1 MDAFDFAEDPEERK
15 RKNTPRGLVLNL
27 GTLYF
32 LASTFCLIGFFV
44 YTFLEPNNP
53 YNPFP
58 PEPEDPKGGVPTLT
72 LPPSQTPI
80 LTPTQTLTATI
91 TQTATIT
98 ATPTF
103 TSTPLFTQET
113 NQLPTTTE
121 VVITTHT
128 PTATAEGSMHF
139 VAQTGTP
146 VYSAHLNGCDGI
158 YLVGNV
164 VDINGSPLVHMTV
177 DAGGSL
183 GGVTINPPPSD
194 SGSHPEFS
202 ASGWQIK
209 ISNTLV
215 DSTSSV
221 YVALYQVGSDDP
233 VSDLVFVDTF
243 NDCEKNM
250 IMVNFT
256 QDQ

>member
-1 MDAFDFAEDPEERK
+1 MDAFDFADDPKDRK
-15 RKNTPRGLVLNL
+15 TKTSARGLILNL
-27 GTLYF
+27 GTFYF

-44 YTFLEPNNP
+44 YTFLEPENP
-53 YNPFP
+53 LNPFP
-58 PEPEDPKGGVPTLT
+58 PATEDIDVVVPTLT

-80 LTPTQTLTATI
+80 NIPTQTSTATI
-91 TQTATIT
+91 TPTIHPTIT
-98 ATPTF
+98 SSPTH
-103 TSTPLFTQET
+103 TAVIT
-113 NQLPTTTE
+113 QLPTTTE
-121 VVITTHT
+121 VVITTLT
-128 PTATAEGSMHF
+128 PTVTPEGSMHF
-139 VAQTGTP
+139 VAQIGTP
-146 VYSAHLNGCDGI
+146 VYSAHPNGCDGI

-164 VDINGSPLVHMTV
+164 IDINSSPLVHITV

-183 GGVTINPPPSD
+183 GGNTIDPEPSD

-209 ISNTLV
+209 ISDTLI
-215 DSTSSV
+215 DSTNSV
-221 YVALYQVGSDDP
+221 YVALYTVVSDDP

>member
-1 MDAFDFAEDPEERK
+1 MDAFDFADDPKDQKHK
-15 RKNTPRGLVLNL
+15 RTARGLILNL
-27 GTLYF
+27 GTFYF

-44 YTFLEPNNP
+44 YTFLDPTNP

-58 PEPEDPKGGVPTLT
+58 PDKTDTADTVPTQT

-80 LTPTQTLTATI
+80 MIPTQTSTATI
-91 TQTATIT
+91 TPTIHPTIT
-98 ATPTF
+98 ASPTPTVGV
-103 TSTPLFTQET
+103 TL
-113 NQLPTTTE
+113 LPTTTE
-121 VVITTHT
+121 VVITTLT
-128 PTATAEGSMHF
+128 PSITPSGSIHF
-139 VAQTGTP
+139 VAQSGTP
-146 VYSAHLNGCDGI
+146 VYSSHPNGCDGI

-164 VDINGSPLVHMTV
+164 IDINGSPLVHMTV

-183 GGVTINPPPSD
+183 GGATIDPESSN

-209 ISNTLV
+209 ISDTLI
-215 DSTSSV
+215 DSSNSV
-221 YVALYQVGSDDP
+221 YVTLYTVASDDP

>member
-1 MDAFDFAEDPEERK
+1 MDAFDFADDPKDQKPK
-15 RKNTPRGLVLNL
+15 RTASGLILNL
-27 GTLYF
+27 GTFYF

-44 YTFLEPNNP
+44 YIFLEPNNP

-58 PEPEDPKGGVPTLT
+58 PDNADTIDATPTLT

-80 LTPTQTLTATI
+80 LIPTQTSTTTATI
-91 TQTATIT
+91 SP
-98 ATPTF
+98 TPTS
-103 TSTPLFTQET
+103 TSTPIFTAVT
-113 NQLPTTTE
+113 PQLPTTTE
-121 VVITTHT
+121 VVITTLT
-128 PTATAEGSMHF
+128 PSVTPSGAMHF

-146 VYSAHLNGCDGI
+146 TYSSHPNGCDGI

-164 VDINGSPLVHMTV
+164 IDINGSPLVHMTV

-183 GGVTINPPPSD
+183 GGATIDPEPSD

-209 ISNTLV
+209 ISDTLV
-215 DSTSSV
+215 DSTNSV
-221 YVALYQVGSDDP
+221 YVALYTVASDDP
-233 VSDLVFVDTF
+233 VSDLIFVNTF
-243 NDCEKNM
+243 NDCDRNM

>member
-1 MDAFDFAEDPEERK
+1 
-15 RKNTPRGLVLNL
+15 
-27 GTLYF
+27 
-32 LASTFCLIGFFV
+32 
-44 YTFLEPNNP
+44 
-53 YNPFP
+53 
-58 PEPEDPKGGVPTLT
+58 
-72 LPPSQTPI
+72 
-80 LTPTQTLTATI
+80 
-91 TQTATIT
+91 
-98 ATPTF
+98 
-103 TSTPLFTQET
+103 
-113 NQLPTTTE
+113 

-128 PTATAEGSMHF
+128 PTATSEGSIHF

-146 VYSAHLNGCDGI
+146 VYSAHPNGCDGI

-183 GGVTINPPPSD
+183 GGITIDPDPSD

-209 ISNTLV
+209 ISDTLI

>member
-1 MDAFDFAEDPEERK
+1 MDAFDFADDPENRK
-15 RKNTPRGLVLNL
+15 PKRTLRGLILNL
-27 GTLYF
+27 GAFYF
-32 LASTFCLIGFFV
+32 LASTFCLVGFFV

-58 PEPEDPKGGVPTLT
+58 PATRVSNGGIPTIT

-80 LTPTQTLTATI
+80 QIPTQTSTATV
-91 TQTATIT
+91 TSTSTDT
-98 ATPTF
+98 ATPTI
-103 TSTPLFTQET
+103 TSTPTLTT
-113 NQLPTTTE
+113 QLPTTTE
-121 VVITTHT
+121 VVITTLT
-128 PTATAEGSMHF
+128 PTATSEGRMHF
-139 VAQTGTP
+139 VPQTGTP
-146 VYSAHLNGCDGI
+146 VYSSHPNGCDGI

-164 VDINGSPLVHMTV
+164 IDITGSPLIHMTV

-183 GGVTINPPPSD
+183 GGATIDPEPSD

-209 ISNTLV
+209 ISDTLIE
-215 DSTSSV
+215 STNSV
-221 YVALYQVGSDDP
+221 YLALYTVAFDDP
-233 VSDLVFVDTF
+233 VSDLIFVDTF
-243 NDCEKNM
+243 NDCSKNM